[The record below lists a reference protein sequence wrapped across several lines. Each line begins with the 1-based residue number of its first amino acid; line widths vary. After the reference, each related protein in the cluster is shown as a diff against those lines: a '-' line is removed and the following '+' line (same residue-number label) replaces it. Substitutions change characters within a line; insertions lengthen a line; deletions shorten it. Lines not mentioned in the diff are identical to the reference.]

1 MLAILCAR
9 GLRHSQD
16 RPIIMKS
23 HLMIRMFQNYDEM
36 PKNADSW
43 WSANEYKILW
53 NTNFT
58 VAHTSIQVLVW
69 SNV

>member
-36 PKNADSW
+36 PKNADS
-43 WSANEYKILW
+43 
-53 NTNFT
+53 
-58 VAHTSIQVLVW
+58 
-69 SNV
+69 